1 MPKSLVAAG
10 ILAVMFTSAPGLAL
24 ADSTLTLVVAGEGF
38 DGPPKFTVSFDGKP
52 LGESAVASAIDTSK
66 DGRFADAVDK
76 AKYTQTFSFKITDE
90 AFKPD
95 GAVAIK
101 LTNEAHG
108 AAGSKDDRE
117 LYVQSVAINGN
128 TVPGPKLAMRSS
140 VGIEPKAI
148 LGDYL
153 VISQSDVEGIATAP
167 DGGWPKSAA
176 PVAETPPVGAARP
189 AVADAGKPAT
199 TEATKVADAA
209 TAADSKPATDAAPAA
224 DSKPAPDVAPKT
236 DVAEATPPKVAAAT
250 TTDVAD
256 SPDANPNPEANLP
269 DCGVAKS
276 FQITGFSRNS
286 NELTPKTRHA
296 LDVVAKTLGTQKCAV
311 NVKGYSSMEGDTA
324 HNALFSIERARNALQ
339 YLAAQGVKFRKYSAN
354 GVGETSQ
361 FGADPNANRRVV
373 VVVSP

>member
-10 ILAVMFTSAPGLAL
+10 LLAVVVASAPGLAL
-24 ADSTLTLVVAGEGF
+24 AESTLTLVVGGEGF
-38 DGPPKFTVSFDGKP
+38 DGPPKFSVSFAGKP
-52 LGESAVASAIDTSK
+52 LGDSAVASAIDTSK

-76 AKYTQTFSFKITDE
+76 SKYTQTFTFKIADD

-95 GAVAIK
+95 GVVAIK

-117 LYVQSVAINGN
+117 LYIQSVAVNGDA
-128 TVPGPKLAMRSS
+128 VLEPKLEMRSS
-140 VGIEPKAI
+140 VGVEPKAI

-153 VISQSDVEGIATAP
+153 VISQSDVQGIATAP
-167 DGGWPKSAA
+167 DGGWPKASAS
-176 PVAETPPVGAARP
+176 VAETPP
-189 AVADAGKPAT
+189 
-199 TEATKVADAA
+199 ADAA
-209 TAADSKPATDAAPAA
+209 KPAAAADGKPVANVATADIAPVKADAP
-224 DSKPAPDVAPKT
+224 PKT
-236 DVAEATPPKVAAAT
+236 DVAEAAPAT
-250 TTDVAD
+250 ATDVAD
-256 SPDANPNPEANLP
+256 SPDANPNPEANAP
-269 DCGVAKS
+269 DCGIAKS
-276 FQITGFSRNS
+276 FQITGFTRNS

-296 LDVVAKTLGTQKCAV
+296 LDAVAKTLGTQKCVV

-324 HNALFSIERARNALQ
+324 HNALFSIERARNSLQ